1 VGVSLLHVNIGPEIT
16 FAVVGTAGRKD
27 DAAKLSVK
35 HFEAMC
41 VVATGLIDQFKE
53 NNYPIT
59 HLVSGGAAWADH
71 VAVKLFLQKKAPHLR
86 LFLPCEWDNGSF
98 KDTGSDD
105 FKTNPGRTANR
116 LHKSFQNRTRINS
129 LTEIQIAKAEGAELI
144 DIAKG
149 FYARNA
155 LVAKSDFLLAI
166 TYGNGHEVK
175 DGGTAHTVG
184 CYLNRVRKERIF
196 DKSFHYDLTSGN
208 IYVGCKVPPPD
219 PNKEIIKNLS
229 NVIPS
234 LKGSQVIA
242 SSFYPP

>member
-1 VGVSLLHVNIGPEIT
+1 MSGPEIT

-27 DAAKLSVK
+27 DAAKLSLQ
-35 HFEAMC
+35 HFNAMC
-41 VVATGLIDQFKE
+41 VVASGLIDQFKE
-53 NNYPIT
+53 NNYEIT

-86 LFLPCEWDNGSF
+86 LFLPCEWDNGAF

-116 LHKSFQNRTRINS
+116 LHKQFQNRTHINS
-129 LTEIQIAKAEGAELI
+129 LTEIQIAKSEGAELI
-144 DIAKG
+144 EIAKG

-166 TYGNGHEVK
+166 TYGNEREVK

-208 IYVGCKVPPPD
+208 IFVGCKVPKPD
-219 PNKEIIKNLS
+219 PSAQIIKNLS
-229 NVIPS
+229 VVIPS
-234 LKGSQVIA
+234 LKNSNAKILGV
-242 SSFYPP
+242 YPP